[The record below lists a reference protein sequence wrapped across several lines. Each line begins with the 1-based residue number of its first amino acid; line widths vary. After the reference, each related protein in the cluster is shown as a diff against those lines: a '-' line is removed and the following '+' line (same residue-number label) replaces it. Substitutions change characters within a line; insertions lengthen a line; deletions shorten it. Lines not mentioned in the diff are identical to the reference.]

1 MNEKQCSAQ
10 DIMDDVVDTNE
21 DESYVLDFLG
31 TLPNITKHD
40 LSFLRK
46 QMGIINKNNKQRNRE
61 IEISVLNSVQI
72 VMCD

>member
-1 MNEKQCSAQ
+1 
-10 DIMDDVVDTNE
+10 MDDVVDTNE

-46 QMGIINKNNKQRNRE
+46 QMGIINKNNK
-61 IEISVLNSVQI
+61 
-72 VMCD
+72 